1 MAIAQLIIAAAF
13 IGVCTIG
20 CVEETKLP
28 QANSR
33 DFALDRCDLQ
43 SWNISGGRTENDC
56 SSDHENGQRPTL
68 PCRHHRHHPP

>member
-1 MAIAQLIIAAAF
+1 MEGNMAIAQLIIAAAF

-33 DFALDRCDLQ
+33 DFALDRAEPPLSEAEARVADREQL
-43 SWNISGGRTENDC
+43 RRVFFE
-56 SSDHENGQRPTL
+56 QRGL
-68 PCRHHRHHPP
+68 SRR